1 MVTEMTHLTCEGFT
15 ASGLAAGI
23 KMNGD
28 LDLGLLTSDRP
39 AAVAAAFTKNRV
51 AAAPVILD
59 REQVRSGIARAVVVN
74 SGNANCAN
82 GEAGMRAAVDMAAAV
97 ADELSLSKDH
107 VLVASTGVIGV
118 PFPIERV
125 KSSVPDLVKRLTAR
139 GVPDLARAIM
149 TTDTR
154 PKMGGR
160 EGAVGPN
167 LYNLVAVAKGAGM
180 IRPDMATMLCFAF
193 TDADLSDIELQP
205 VLQRAVDVSFNCI
218 SIDGDTSTN
227 DTVVLMGNG
236 ASGAKIHSADD
247 QLAFQR
253 LLDDLF
259 QDLARQMVRDG
270 EGVTKVVDVKVRGA
284 RSDTEARA
292 IVDAVGH
299 SPLVKTAF
307 FGEDA
312 NWGRILAA
320 AGRAG
325 VHLDPERLDL
335 YFGDVQMVKNGTGC
349 GAIAEGEATI
359 VMKQPEFQVTLD
371 LNLGHGQAGLLTC
384 DFSIDYVK
392 INADYRS

>member
-1 MVTEMTHLTCEGFT
+1 M
-15 ASGLAAGI
+15 
-23 KMNGD
+23 
-28 LDLGLLTSDRP
+28 
-39 AAVAAAFTKNRV
+39 
-51 AAAPVILD
+51 LD
-59 REQVRSGIARAVVVN
+59 REHLRSGNAQAVVVN

-82 GEAGMRAAVDMAAAV
+82 GEPGMKAAMDMAAAV
-97 ADELSLSKDH
+97 ADELSLSQDH

-118 PFPIERV
+118 RFPIERV
-125 KSSVPDLVKRLTAR
+125 KSSVPGLVSRLTAK

-160 EGAVGPN
+160 EGAVGVNP
-167 LYNLVAVAKGAGM
+167 YNLVAVAKGAGM

-193 TDADLSDIELQP
+193 TDADVSDIDLQP

-236 ASGAKIHSADD
+236 ASGAKIHTTGD

-270 EGVTKVVDVKVRGA
+270 EGVTKVVDLKVRGA
-284 RSDTEARA
+284 RSDAEARA
-292 IVDAVGH
+292 IVDAIGH

-312 NWGRILAA
+312 NWGRIIAA

-325 VHLDPERLDL
+325 VHLDPDCLDL
-335 YFGDVQMVKNGTGC
+335 YFGDAQMVKNGTGC
-349 GAIAEGEATI
+349 GSDAEQKAT
-359 VMKQPEFQVTLD
+359 VFMKQPEFQVTLD
-371 LNLGHGQAGLLTC
+371 LKLGHGQAGLLTC